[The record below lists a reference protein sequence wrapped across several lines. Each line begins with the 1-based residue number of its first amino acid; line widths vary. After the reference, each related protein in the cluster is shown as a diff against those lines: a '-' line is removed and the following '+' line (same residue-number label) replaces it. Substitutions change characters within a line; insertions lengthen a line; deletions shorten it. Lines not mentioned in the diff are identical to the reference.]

1 MKNTF
6 LFIVL
11 TFLTVLGNY
20 HQAWGAVIFVD
31 DNAAPGGDG
40 QSWQTAYKSLQDAL
54 ADANSSAKPIEI
66 RVAQGIYK
74 PDQGSGKT
82 PGDREAAFQ
91 LKTGVAIY
99 GGFAGLGA
107 PDPNFR
113 DPNLYDETILSG
125 DLAGNDVDVNDP
137 CDLLTEP
144 TRAENSYHLVVASI
158 GADIEADANTV
169 LDGFIITAG
178 NANGEDYPND
188 QSSGGGIL
196 IRWYF
201 PFGQGP
207 ILTNCKFTQN
217 SAKSGGGMFNDHS
230 RTMLTNCT
238 FSENFAIWGG
248 AIGDD
253 GHPWPKLVNCILN
266 NNCASY
272 KGGAIANGESHAAL
286 ENCTLIANHAQLG
299 GAIYNGEGGAILTNC
314 TVIGNSAER
323 GGAVL
328 NNDGDVTMTNCVVK
342 ENSCTDRGGVV
353 YLSGDDTATLTNC
366 ILTANSAGQGG
377 VLHIGNDSGAK
388 LINCTLNG
396 NRATNNG
403 GALYLG
409 VPDSAIVTN
418 CIFWSNTPQ
427 AIYPELLGNKIVI
440 TYNDVQGGW
449 PGVGN
454 IDADPCFVA
463 PGYWD
468 ANGVWVDGDYHLLTD
483 SPCIDAGEPNYT
495 PDPNET
501 DLDGNPR
508 LVGPTID
515 MGAYEAQPVIKLDP
529 NEFTFTG
536 FLKCKNNNPATQTL
550 TIYNAGAGTV
560 NWQISYDCND
570 CNWLTAHPNSGRSEK
585 LSPGANVTLDVNIA
599 FLDMGTYDCNLI
611 VWDPNAQNS
620 PQIAKVKLN
629 IKYDCFGYRL
639 YPEYEDYLIYHEPNC
654 WCPPPCGSG
663 YQCDGDADGNTLGLT
678 KYRVYTNDFNILIA
692 NWKKI
697 ITDKTLD
704 PCADFDHKPQ
714 GLPKYRVYINDFNI
728 LVGNWKKTDAQ
739 LPGNCPRLDKP

>member
-6 LFIVL
+6 LFIGL
-11 TFLTVLGNY
+11 TFLAILGTY
-20 HQAWGAVIFVD
+20 HQAWATVIFVD
-31 DNAAPGGDG
+31 DDAAPGGDG
-40 QSWQTAYKSLQDAL
+40 QSWQTAYKYLQDAL
-54 ADANSSAKPIEI
+54 SASQSGYQIW
-66 RVAQGIYK
+66 VAAGTYK
-74 PDQGSGKT
+74 PDCNCSNPNGT
-82 PGDREAAFQ
+82 GDRTATFQ
-91 LKTGVAIY
+91 LKNGVAIY

-144 TRAENSYHLVVASI
+144 SRAENSYHLVVAGIGVDI
-158 GADIEADANTV
+158 GADANAV

-178 NANGEDYPND
+178 NANGEYYPND
-188 QSSGGGIL
+188 QSSGGGIH
-196 IRWYF
+196 IGWF
-201 PFGQGP
+201 FGTIEQGP
-207 ILTNCKFTQN
+207 ILTNCKFTRN
-217 SAKSGGGMFNDHS
+217 SAYDGGGMFNDHS
-230 RTMLTNCT
+230 RTTLTNCT

-266 NNCASY
+266 NNYASY

-314 TVIGNSAER
+314 TLIGNSAER

-328 NNDGDVTMTNCVVK
+328 NSDGDVTMTNCVVK
-342 ENSCTDRGGVV
+342 ENSCTDKGGVV

-377 VLHIGNDSGAK
+377 VLYIGNDSGAK

-418 CIFWSNTPQ
+418 CILWLNKPQ
-427 AIYPELLGNKIVI
+427 AIYPELLGSKIVI

-449 PGVGN
+449 PGEGN

-483 SPCIDAGEPNYT
+483 SPCIDAGDPNYT
-495 PDPNET
+495 PNPNET

-536 FLKCKNNNPATQTL
+536 FLKCKNNNPASQRL
-550 TIYNAGAGTV
+550 KIYNAGAGTV
-560 NWQISYDCND
+560 NWQISYDCNN
-570 CNWLTAHPNSGRSEK
+570 CNWLTVHPNSGRSEK
-585 LSPGANVTLDVNIA
+585 LSPRVNVTLDVNIA
-599 FLDMGTYDCNLI
+599 SLDMGTYYCNLI
-611 VWDPNAQNS
+611 IWDPNAQNS

-629 IKYDCFGYRL
+629 IKGDCFPYYHPAYVDWL
-639 YPEYEDYLIYHEPNC
+639 TYLEPNC

-663 YQCDGDADGNTLGLT
+663 YQCDGDADGKTQGIP
-678 KYRVYTNDFNILIA
+678 KYRVYTNDFNCIVA

-697 ITDKTLD
+697 ISDPTLD
-704 PCADFDHKPQ
+704 PCCDFDHKPQ
-714 GLPKYRVYINDFNI
+714 GVVKYRVYTNDFNI

-739 LPGNCPRLDKP
+739 LPGNCPRLDEP